1 MESIYNYSG
10 EDGNKY
16 IIKIVLEEDDSLSIY
31 IKGGEINEIFS
42 SSYILENLNEK
53 FEKIISC
60 KEISDFKKILE
71 KNINKKTLILKP
83 PYKSIINSI
92 WKIFPGDS
100 SKKQTFTLISQKS
113 FNKNISLFFYENF
126 TKSEIFVKES
136 EKQLLIKQKEI
147 IKFVSYT
154 KHTYENN
161 LFIDNMFFLI
171 GKEDNEEKK
180 INNYIN
186 IIEEKEKEYE
196 FRSLLIF
203 FDDNNNILDSL
214 MKIINKC
221 YRHQIF
227 VLILTSNDKNK
238 LYNEIA
244 NKINKLTESKRSYFD
259 MNNIFIYNN
268 SQLEISKSIIS
279 IIKVYTYFNQLGT
292 GFYTKLENLDLKID
306 DLKEEISNS
315 FHTHYFNI
323 LLCGRTG
330 AGKSTFI
337 NKFLGEKKSFTLK
350 TKSAGTYKNNFYIHK
365 KYPIKIIDVCGF
377 AGGNEAKENLE
388 KMNLIYNKDSVNILI
403 DEPSTD
409 AFSFY
414 GDRRNNIHLLLYF
427 NVYGEKYDIL
437 PGETPIMDEAMKL
450 KIPIIF
456 LINKCPDQIFS
467 DEDEME
473 DLKMD
478 VADARKGTK
487 YEKFKTYCI
496 NCLNGKGFDLLLK
509 GIYEM
514 YKNNIIKED
523 DLDKIKNHSLGEE
536 DFKTIFKNNIF
547 FGDISP
553 KDVFLNESLTTSCI
567 NIKKLLVKLG
577 GYYSKELKK
586 LKSLKFYFKYKL
598 YNNIWRN
605 SEKNFFPLLTD
616 LVQKIY
622 SNFGLDK
629 TKVECN
635 DFIIKVLSLYFNID
649 LSEVK
654 SGKKSDDKNIK
665 NKNEEDYDCTVEGD
679 NEYPAPYDFSLEK
692 FAADYANLLNLY
704 SDSKNFKII
713 EHIEEH
719 NLKTKENINEII
731 LNKNNIKEIDLNRL
745 HTLIKRDFG
754 LDNSKRD
761 ATSEEKI
768 ILKLF
773 YVSYVCNELIGILC
787 GKMNQKSFKYTSI
800 YNFYYT
806 VSLSYNAAI
815 NGFLDI
821 CKDMIQKEK
830 EIKDYAKFQKTGNS
844 EAPPSVFE

>member
-154 KHTYENN
+154 KRTYENN

-553 KDVFLNESLTTSCI
+553 KDVFLNESLITSCI

-598 YNNIWRN
+598 YNN
-605 SEKNFFPLLTD
+605 EKNFFPLLTD

-665 NKNEEDYDCTVEGD
+665 NKNEEDYDCTVEGN
-679 NEYPAPYDFSLEK
+679 NECAAPYNFSLEK

-704 SDSKNFKII
+704 SDSKNFKIT

-719 NLKTKENINEII
+719 NLKTKGNINEII

-745 HTLIKRDFG
+745 YTLIKRDFG

-830 EIKDYAKFQKTGNS
+830 EIKDYAKFQKIGNS

>member
-16 IIKIVLEEDDSLSIY
+16 IIKIVLEEDDMLSIY

-154 KHTYENN
+154 KRTYENN

-203 FDDNNNILDSL
+203 FDDNNNILDSI

-553 KDVFLNESLTTSCI
+553 KDVFLNESLITSCI

-635 DFIIKVLSLYFNID
+635 DFIIKVISLYFNID

-665 NKNEEDYDCTVEGD
+665 NKNEEDYDCTVEGN
-679 NEYPAPYDFSLEK
+679 NECAAPYNFSLEK

-704 SDSKNFKII
+704 SDSKNFKIT

-719 NLKTKENINEII
+719 NLKTKGNINEII

-745 HTLIKRDFG
+745 YTLIKRDFG

-830 EIKDYAKFQKTGNS
+830 EIKDYAKFQKIGNS

>member
-16 IIKIVLEEDDSLSIY
+16 IIKIVLEEDDMLSIY

-154 KHTYENN
+154 KRTYENN

-203 FDDNNNILDSL
+203 FDDNNNILDSI

-450 KIPIIF
+450 KIPTIF

-553 KDVFLNESLTTSCI
+553 KDVFLNESLITSCI

-635 DFIIKVLSLYFNID
+635 DFIIIVLSLYFNID

-665 NKNEEDYDCTVEGD
+665 NKNEEDYDCTVEGN
-679 NEYPAPYDFSLEK
+679 NECAAPYNFSLEK

-704 SDSKNFKII
+704 SDSKNFKIT

-719 NLKTKENINEII
+719 NLKTKGNINEII

-745 HTLIKRDFG
+745 YTLIKRDFG

-830 EIKDYAKFQKTGNS
+830 EIKDYAKFQKIGNS

>member
-16 IIKIVLEEDDSLSIY
+16 IIKIVLEEDDMLSIY

-154 KHTYENN
+154 KRTYENN

-553 KDVFLNESLTTSCI
+553 KDVFLNESLITSCI

-586 LKSLKFYFKYKL
+586 LKALKFYFKYKL

-679 NEYPAPYDFSLEK
+679 NECAAPYNFSLEK

-704 SDSKNFKII
+704 SDSKNFKIT

-719 NLKTKENINEII
+719 NLKTKGNINEII

-745 HTLIKRDFG
+745 YTLIKRDFG

-830 EIKDYAKFQKTGNS
+830 EIKDYAKFQKIGNS

>member
-16 IIKIVLEEDDSLSIY
+16 IIKIVLEEDDMLSIY

-154 KHTYENN
+154 KRTYENN

-203 FDDNNNILDSL
+203 FDDNNNILDSI

-377 AGGNEAKENLE
+377 AGGNETKENLE

-553 KDVFLNESLTTSCI
+553 KDVFLNESLITSCI

-665 NKNEEDYDCTVEGD
+665 NKNEEDYDCTVEGN
-679 NEYPAPYDFSLEK
+679 NECAAPYNFSLEK

-704 SDSKNFKII
+704 SDSKNFKIT

-719 NLKTKENINEII
+719 NLKTKGNINEII

-745 HTLIKRDFG
+745 YTLIKRDFG

-830 EIKDYAKFQKTGNS
+830 EIKDYAKFQKIGNS

>member
-16 IIKIVLEEDDSLSIY
+16 IIKIVLEEDDMLSIY

-154 KHTYENN
+154 KRTYENN

-377 AGGNEAKENLE
+377 AGGNETKENLE

-553 KDVFLNESLTTSCI
+553 KDVFLNESLITSCI

-665 NKNEEDYDCTVEGD
+665 NKNEEDYDCTVEGN
-679 NEYPAPYDFSLEK
+679 NECAAPYNFSLEK

-704 SDSKNFKII
+704 SDSKNFKIT

-719 NLKTKENINEII
+719 NLKTKGNINEII

-745 HTLIKRDFG
+745 YTLIKRDFG

-830 EIKDYAKFQKTGNS
+830 EIKDYAKFQKIGNS

>member
-16 IIKIVLEEDDSLSIY
+16 IIKIVLEEDDMLSIY

-71 KNINKKTLILKP
+71 KNINKTTLILKP

-154 KHTYENN
+154 KRTYENN

-203 FDDNNNILDSL
+203 FDDNNNILDSI

-238 LYNEIA
+238 LYYEIA

-377 AGGNEAKENLE
+377 AGGNETKENLE

-553 KDVFLNESLTTSCI
+553 KDVFLNESLITSCI

-586 LKSLKFYFKYKL
+586 LKALKFYFKYKL
-598 YNNIWRN
+598 YNNFWRN

-679 NEYPAPYDFSLEK
+679 NECAAPYNFSLEK

-704 SDSKNFKII
+704 SDSKNFKIT

-719 NLKTKENINEII
+719 NLKTKGNINEII

-745 HTLIKRDFG
+745 YTLIKRDFG

-830 EIKDYAKFQKTGNS
+830 EIKDYAKFQKIGNS

>member
-203 FDDNNNILDSL
+203 FDDNNNILDSI

-553 KDVFLNESLTTSCI
+553 KDVFLNESLITSCI

-704 SDSKNFKII
+704 SDSKNFKIT

-719 NLKTKENINEII
+719 NLKTKGNINEII

-830 EIKDYAKFQKTGNS
+830 EIKDYAKFQKIGNS

>member
-553 KDVFLNESLTTSCI
+553 KDVFLNESLITSCI

-586 LKSLKFYFKYKL
+586 LKALKFYFKYKL

-665 NKNEEDYDCTVEGD
+665 NKNEEDYDCTVEGN
-679 NEYPAPYDFSLEK
+679 NECAAPYNFSLEK

-704 SDSKNFKII
+704 SDSKNFKIT

-719 NLKTKENINEII
+719 NLKTKGNINEII

-745 HTLIKRDFG
+745 YTLIKRDFG

-830 EIKDYAKFQKTGNS
+830 EIKDYAKFQKIGNS

>member
-16 IIKIVLEEDDSLSIY
+16 IIKIVLEEDDMLSIY

-154 KHTYENN
+154 KRTYENN

-238 LYNEIA
+238 LFNEIA

-553 KDVFLNESLTTSCI
+553 KDVFLNESLITSCI

-665 NKNEEDYDCTVEGD
+665 NKNEEDYDCTVEGN
-679 NEYPAPYDFSLEK
+679 NECAAPYNFSLEK

-704 SDSKNFKII
+704 SDSKNFKIT

-719 NLKTKENINEII
+719 NLKTKGNINEII

-745 HTLIKRDFG
+745 YTLIKRDFG

-830 EIKDYAKFQKTGNS
+830 EIKDYAKFQKIGNS

>member
-16 IIKIVLEEDDSLSIY
+16 IIKIVLEEDDMLSIY

-154 KHTYENN
+154 KRTYENN

-203 FDDNNNILDSL
+203 FDDNNNILDSI

-238 LYNEIA
+238 LYYEIA

-377 AGGNEAKENLE
+377 AGGNETKENLE

-553 KDVFLNESLTTSCI
+553 KDVFLNESLITSCI

-586 LKSLKFYFKYKL
+586 LKALKFYFKYKL

-635 DFIIKVLSLYFNID
+635 DFMIKVLSLYFNID
-649 LSEVK
+649 LREVK
-654 SGKKSDDKNIK
+654 SGKNIK

-679 NEYPAPYDFSLEK
+679 NECAAPYNFSLEK

-704 SDSKNFKII
+704 SDSKNFKIT

-719 NLKTKENINEII
+719 NLKTKGNINEII

-745 HTLIKRDFG
+745 YTLIKRDFG

-830 EIKDYAKFQKTGNS
+830 EIKDYAKFQKIGNS

>member
-16 IIKIVLEEDDSLSIY
+16 IIKIVLEEDDMLSIY

-154 KHTYENN
+154 KRTYENN
-161 LFIDNMFFLI
+161 LFMDNMFFLI

-553 KDVFLNESLTTSCI
+553 KDVFLNESLITSCI

-665 NKNEEDYDCTVEGD
+665 NKNEEDYDCTVEGN
-679 NEYPAPYDFSLEK
+679 NECAAPYNFSLEK

-704 SDSKNFKII
+704 SDSKNFKIT

-719 NLKTKENINEII
+719 NLKTKGNINEII

-745 HTLIKRDFG
+745 YTLIKRDFG

-830 EIKDYAKFQKTGNS
+830 EIKDYAKFQKIGNS

>member
-16 IIKIVLEEDDSLSIY
+16 IIKIVLEEDDMLSIY

-154 KHTYENN
+154 KRTYENN

-203 FDDNNNILDSL
+203 FDDNNNILDSI

-238 LYNEIA
+238 LFNEIA

-377 AGGNEAKENLE
+377 AGGNETKENLE

-553 KDVFLNESLTTSCI
+553 KDVFLNESLITSCI

-586 LKSLKFYFKYKL
+586 LKALKFYFKYKL

-665 NKNEEDYDCTVEGD
+665 NKNEEDYDCTVEGN
-679 NEYPAPYDFSLEK
+679 NECAAPYNFSLEK

-704 SDSKNFKII
+704 SDSKNFKIT

-719 NLKTKENINEII
+719 NLKTKGNINEII

-745 HTLIKRDFG
+745 YTLIKRDFG

-830 EIKDYAKFQKTGNS
+830 EIKDYAKFQKIGNS

>member
-16 IIKIVLEEDDSLSIY
+16 IIKIVLEEDDMLSIY

-154 KHTYENN
+154 KRTYENN

-203 FDDNNNILDSL
+203 FDDNNNILDSI

-238 LYNEIA
+238 LFNEIA

-553 KDVFLNESLTTSCI
+553 KDVFLNESLITSCI

-586 LKSLKFYFKYKL
+586 LKALKFYFKYKL

-665 NKNEEDYDCTVEGD
+665 NKNEEDYDCTVEGN
-679 NEYPAPYDFSLEK
+679 NECAAPYNFSLEK

-704 SDSKNFKII
+704 SDSKNFKIT

-719 NLKTKENINEII
+719 NLKTKGNINEII

-745 HTLIKRDFG
+745 YTLIKRDFG

-830 EIKDYAKFQKTGNS
+830 EIKDYAKFQKIGNS

>member
-1 MESIYNYSG
+1 
-10 EDGNKY
+10 
-16 IIKIVLEEDDSLSIY
+16 
-31 IKGGEINEIFS
+31 
-42 SSYILENLNEK
+42 
-53 FEKIISC
+53 
-60 KEISDFKKILE
+60 
-71 KNINKKTLILKP
+71 
-83 PYKSIINSI
+83 
-92 WKIFPGDS
+92 
-100 SKKQTFTLISQKS
+100 
-113 FNKNISLFFYENF
+113 
-126 TKSEIFVKES
+126 
-136 EKQLLIKQKEI
+136 
-147 IKFVSYT
+147 
-154 KHTYENN
+154 
-161 LFIDNMFFLI
+161 
-171 GKEDNEEKK
+171 
-180 INNYIN
+180 
-186 IIEEKEKEYE
+186 
-196 FRSLLIF
+196 
-203 FDDNNNILDSL
+203 
-214 MKIINKC
+214 
-221 YRHQIF
+221 
-227 VLILTSNDKNK
+227 
-238 LYNEIA
+238 
-244 NKINKLTESKRSYFD
+244 
-259 MNNIFIYNN
+259 
-268 SQLEISKSIIS
+268 
-279 IIKVYTYFNQLGT
+279 
-292 GFYTKLENLDLKID
+292 
-306 DLKEEISNS
+306 
-315 FHTHYFNI
+315 
-323 LLCGRTG
+323 
-330 AGKSTFI
+330 
-337 NKFLGEKKSFTLK
+337 
-350 TKSAGTYKNNFYIHK
+350 
-365 KYPIKIIDVCGF
+365 
-377 AGGNEAKENLE
+377 
-388 KMNLIYNKDSVNILI
+388 
-403 DEPSTD
+403 
-409 AFSFY
+409 
-414 GDRRNNIHLLLYF
+414 
-427 NVYGEKYDIL
+427 
-437 PGETPIMDEAMKL
+437 
-450 KIPIIF
+450 
-456 LINKCPDQIFS
+456 
-467 DEDEME
+467 
-473 DLKMD
+473 
-478 VADARKGTK
+478 
-487 YEKFKTYCI
+487 
-496 NCLNGKGFDLLLK
+496 
-509 GIYEM
+509 M

-553 KDVFLNESLTTSCI
+553 KDVFLNESLITSCI

-654 SGKKSDDKNIK
+654 SGKNIK

-679 NEYPAPYDFSLEK
+679 NECAAPYNFSLEK

-704 SDSKNFKII
+704 SDSKNFKIT

-719 NLKTKENINEII
+719 NLKTKGNINEII

-745 HTLIKRDFG
+745 YTLIKRDFG

-830 EIKDYAKFQKTGNS
+830 EIKDYAKFQKIGNS

>member
-16 IIKIVLEEDDSLSIY
+16 IIKIVLEEDDMLSIY

-154 KHTYENN
+154 KRTYENN

-203 FDDNNNILDSL
+203 FDDNNNILDSI

-553 KDVFLNESLTTSCI
+553 KDVFLNESLITSCI

-586 LKSLKFYFKYKL
+586 LKALKFYFKYKL

-679 NEYPAPYDFSLEK
+679 NECAAPYNFSLEK

-704 SDSKNFKII
+704 SDSKNFKIT

-719 NLKTKENINEII
+719 NLKTKGNINEII

-745 HTLIKRDFG
+745 YTLIKRDFG

-830 EIKDYAKFQKTGNS
+830 EIKDYAKFQKIGNS

>member
-154 KHTYENN
+154 KRTYENN

-203 FDDNNNILDSL
+203 FDDNNNILDSI

-377 AGGNEAKENLE
+377 AGGNETKENLE

-553 KDVFLNESLTTSCI
+553 KDVFLNESLITSCI

-665 NKNEEDYDCTVEGD
+665 NKNEEDYDCTVEGN
-679 NEYPAPYDFSLEK
+679 NECAAPYNFSLEK

-704 SDSKNFKII
+704 SDSKNFKIT

-719 NLKTKENINEII
+719 NLKTKGNINEII

-745 HTLIKRDFG
+745 YTLIKRDFG

-830 EIKDYAKFQKTGNS
+830 EIKDYAKFQKIGNS

>member
-16 IIKIVLEEDDSLSIY
+16 IIKIVLEEDDMLSIY

-154 KHTYENN
+154 KRTYENN

-203 FDDNNNILDSL
+203 FDDNNNILNSL

-553 KDVFLNESLTTSCI
+553 KDVFLNESLITSCI

-665 NKNEEDYDCTVEGD
+665 NKNEEDYDCTVEGN
-679 NEYPAPYDFSLEK
+679 NECAAPYNFSLEK

-704 SDSKNFKII
+704 SDSKNFKIT

-719 NLKTKENINEII
+719 NLKTKGNINEII

-745 HTLIKRDFG
+745 YTLIKRDFG

-830 EIKDYAKFQKTGNS
+830 EIKDYAKFQKIGNS

>member
-16 IIKIVLEEDDSLSIY
+16 IIKIVLEEDDMLSIY

-154 KHTYENN
+154 KRTYENN

-203 FDDNNNILDSL
+203 FDDNNNILDSI

-238 LYNEIA
+238 LYYEIA

-377 AGGNEAKENLE
+377 AGGNETKENLE

-553 KDVFLNESLTTSCI
+553 KDVFLNESLITSCI

-665 NKNEEDYDCTVEGD
+665 NKNEEDYDCTVEGN
-679 NEYPAPYDFSLEK
+679 NECAAPYNFSLEK

-704 SDSKNFKII
+704 SDSKNFKIT

-719 NLKTKENINEII
+719 NLKTKGNINEII

-745 HTLIKRDFG
+745 YTLIKRDFG

>member
-16 IIKIVLEEDDSLSIY
+16 IIKIVLEEDDMLSIY

-71 KNINKKTLILKP
+71 KNINKKILILKP

-126 TKSEIFVKES
+126 TISEIFVKES

-154 KHTYENN
+154 KRTYENN

-238 LYNEIA
+238 LFNEIA

-553 KDVFLNESLTTSCI
+553 KDVFLNESLITSCI

-665 NKNEEDYDCTVEGD
+665 NKNEEDYDCTVEGN
-679 NEYPAPYDFSLEK
+679 NECAAPYNFSLEK

-704 SDSKNFKII
+704 SDSKNFKIT

-719 NLKTKENINEII
+719 NLKTKGNINEII

-745 HTLIKRDFG
+745 YTLIKRDFG

-830 EIKDYAKFQKTGNS
+830 EIKDYAKFQKIGNS

>member
-1 MESIYNYSG
+1 M
-10 EDGNKY
+10 
-16 IIKIVLEEDDSLSIY
+16 LSIY

-100 SKKQTFTLISQKS
+100 SKKQTFSLISQKS

-154 KHTYENN
+154 KRTYENN

-553 KDVFLNESLTTSCI
+553 KDVFLNESLITSCI

-622 SNFGLDK
+622 SNFGLEK

-665 NKNEEDYDCTVEGD
+665 NKNEEDFWSTVEGD
-679 NEYPAPYDFSLEK
+679 NEYAAPYDFSLEK

-704 SDSKNFKII
+704 SDSKNFKIT

>member
-16 IIKIVLEEDDSLSIY
+16 IIKIVLEEDDMLSIY

-377 AGGNEAKENLE
+377 AGGNETKENLE

-553 KDVFLNESLTTSCI
+553 KDVFLNESLITSCI

-704 SDSKNFKII
+704 SDSKNFKIT

-719 NLKTKENINEII
+719 NLKTKGNINEII

-745 HTLIKRDFG
+745 YTLIKSYFG

-830 EIKDYAKFQKTGNS
+830 EIKDYAKFQKIGNS

>member
-16 IIKIVLEEDDSLSIY
+16 IIKIVLEEDDMLSIY

-154 KHTYENN
+154 KRTYENN

-203 FDDNNNILDSL
+203 FDDNNNILDSI

-227 VLILTSNDKNK
+227 VLILTSNDKTK
-238 LYNEIA
+238 LYYEIA
-244 NKINKLTESKRSYFD
+244 NKINKITESKRSYFD
-259 MNNIFIYNN
+259 MNNIFIYTN

-330 AGKSTFI
+330 EGKSTFI

-377 AGGNEAKENLE
+377 AGGNETKENLE

-553 KDVFLNESLTTSCI
+553 KDVFLNESLITSCI

-586 LKSLKFYFKYKL
+586 LKALKFYFKYKL

-665 NKNEEDYDCTVEGD
+665 NKNEEDYDCTVEGN
-679 NEYPAPYDFSLEK
+679 NECAAPYNFSLEK

-704 SDSKNFKII
+704 SDSKNFKIT

-719 NLKTKENINEII
+719 NLKTKGNINEII

-745 HTLIKRDFG
+745 YTLIKRDFG

-806 VSLSYNAAI
+806 VSSSYNAAI

>member
-16 IIKIVLEEDDSLSIY
+16 IIKIVLEEDDMLSIY

-154 KHTYENN
+154 KRTYENN

-203 FDDNNNILDSL
+203 FDDNNNILDSI

-553 KDVFLNESLTTSCI
+553 KDVFLNESLITSCI

-665 NKNEEDYDCTVEGD
+665 NKNEEDYDCTVEGN
-679 NEYPAPYDFSLEK
+679 NECAAPYNFSLEK

-704 SDSKNFKII
+704 SDSKNFKIT

-719 NLKTKENINEII
+719 NLKTKGNINEII

-745 HTLIKRDFG
+745 YTLIKRDFG

-830 EIKDYAKFQKTGNS
+830 EIKDYAKFQKIGNS